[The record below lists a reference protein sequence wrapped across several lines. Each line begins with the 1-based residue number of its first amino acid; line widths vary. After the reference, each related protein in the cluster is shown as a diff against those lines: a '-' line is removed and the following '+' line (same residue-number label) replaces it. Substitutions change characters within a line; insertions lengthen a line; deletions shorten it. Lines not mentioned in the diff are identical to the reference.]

1 MKKGS
6 KNSIK
11 HVTVFI
17 VIIFALLIG
26 VTVKISV
33 VDSKTMIVN
42 AYNPRINQANS
53 SIKRGS
59 IMDIDGYV
67 YAYSEK
73 DGDTY
78 KRVYNDVQS
87 SAHVVG
93 YVNPGKSGIEASGN
107 FTLEHVSNEFIQ
119 RLSAFFT
126 DGDVQGDS
134 IYLTIDKDLQ
144 DIASNLMRTN
154 KGAVVVEEV
163 STGRI
168 LAMVSKPDFDPSTIS
183 SDWES
188 INNNEESP
196 LLNRAVSGEYTPGSV
211 FKIIT
216 TVSAIRNMDDLDSLS
231 FECDSD
237 AEYEDKV
244 IHCYNNKAHGT
255 QNIVQA
261 FANSCNTAYSLL
273 GYKLGAATLRQTAD
287 ELLFNEPLNF
297 TLGSSTP
304 KVLLDSSSSV
314 SELVE
319 TAIGQGKTTVTP
331 LYMASIA
338 SAIANNGI
346 MMQPYIIDH
355 VENYNGKTVS
365 VTVPE
370 SYATIFTAEECEKL
384 KEMMIAVV
392 NEGTGYNA
400 NSEYFQVAGKT
411 GTAENPGGNDHLWFV
426 GFAPADNPQYAV
438 SVVLENGDGS
448 ANASVIARKML
459 YNAINREDL
468 N

>member
-1 MKKGS
+1 MKGS
-6 KNSIK
+6 KDSIK
-11 HVTVFI
+11 KVTVFI
-17 VIIFALLIG
+17 IIIFALLIG
-26 VTVKISV
+26 TTVKISV
-33 VDSKTMIVN
+33 IDSEKMIVN

-59 IMDIDGYV
+59 IKDIDGYEFV
-67 YAYSEK
+67 YSEK
-73 DGDTY
+73 EGDTY

-126 DGDVQGDS
+126 DEDVEGDS

-154 KGAVVVEEV
+154 KGAVVVEEI

-168 LAMVSKPDFDPSTIS
+168 LTMVSKPDFDPSTIS
-183 SDWES
+183 DNWES
-188 INNNEESP
+188 VNNNEDSP
-196 LLNRAVSGEYTPGSV
+196 LLNRAVSGEYTPGSI

-216 TVSAIRNMDDLDSLS
+216 TVSAIRNMDDIDSLS

-244 IHCYNNKAHGT
+244 IHCFNNKAHGT

-273 GYKLGAATLRQTAD
+273 GYKLGGEALRQTAD
-287 ELLFNEPLNF
+287 ELLFNEPFEFL
-297 TLGSSTP
+297 LGTATP
-304 KVLLDSSSSV
+304 KMSLTESSSV
-314 SELVE
+314 SEIVE

-331 LYMASIA
+331 LYMVSLV

-346 MMQPYIIDH
+346 MMKPYIIDH
-355 VENYNGKTVS
+355 VESYSGNTVS
-365 VTVPE
+365 RTVPE
-370 SYATIFTAEECEKL
+370 SYATLFTAEECEKL

-426 GFAPADNPQYAV
+426 GFAPADSPQYAV

-459 YNAINREDL
+459 YNAINRDEL